1 MSTTRA
7 IRIERHGPPDVF
19 VEREIPLPPPAPG
32 ELSIRVEAAG
42 INFADL
48 LMRAGLY
55 DTVPA
60 RPYSPGFE
68 ISGRVTRVGEE
79 VIRTDGE
86 RWREG
91 DPCVALLRHGGYA
104 RDVVVPARTVFDRPD
119 GLSAVEAAA
128 TPVVF
133 LTAHVCLFESARVR
147 EGETALILG
156 AGGGVGTAAVQLATR
171 AGLRVIGTAGTQT
184 KRRFVTEELGAEA
197 CFDSRSDWE
206 PGVAALVEE
215 RGIDVALDAVGGAA
229 TASCRRLLAPLGRIV
244 FYGFSDAMPGKS
256 RNWFRAARAWLSTPR
271 FHPLS
276 LIQPGIG
283 ISGVHLLHLHAREE
297 MLREHLQRILDD
309 VNHDRLR
316 AVVDRTFPLTR
327 DGAVEA
333 HRYIHARSNLG
344 KVLLEAGSLDS
355 PAAERPAT
363 A

>member
-1 MSTTRA
+1 MTRGRGPSAIAGDSGRTTRA

-19 VEREIPLPPPAPG
+19 VERQIPLADPGPG

-55 DTVPA
+55 DTVPP

-68 ISGRVTRVGEE
+68 VAGTVSGLGAGATSG
-79 VIRTDGE
+79 DGE

-104 RDVVVPARTVFDRPD
+104 RDVVLPTRNVFRRPA

-128 TPVVF
+128 APVVF

-147 EGETALILG
+147 AGETALVLG
-156 AGGGVGTAAVQLATR
+156 AGGGVGTAAVQLAVKH
-171 AGLRVIGTAGTQT
+171 GLRVVGTAGSER
-184 KRRFVTEELGAEA
+184 KRAFVTGELGAEA
-197 CFDSRSDWE
+197 CFDSRGDWE
-206 PGVAALVEE
+206 PSVESLVGPRGV
-215 RGIDVALDAVGGAA
+215 DVALDSVGGAA
-229 TASCRRLLAPLGRIV
+229 TASCQRLLAPLGRIV
-244 FYGFSDAMPGKS
+244 FYGFSEAMPGAS
-256 RNWFRAARAWLSTPR
+256 RSWLRAARAWLETPR

-283 ISGVHLLHLHAREE
+283 ISGVHLLHLHEQE
-297 MLREHLQRILDD
+297 GILRDHIEQILMSIEGGE
-309 VNHDRLR
+309 LR

-327 DGAVEA
+327 DGAVDA
-333 HRYIHARSNLG
+333 HRYIHERRNLG
-344 KVLLEAGSLDS
+344 KILLEA
-355 PAAERPAT
+355 
-363 A
+363 